1 MCGCVCVGGGGLTEV
16 CKSNRVPRR
25 RLSSAHAYLL
35 RHRVR
40 VAWTG
45 VNIGVPNVVAEHLV
59 DLAHMQPPA
68 TPHGLAPANADAAQ
82 DEDED
87 ESENRADDPRQTG
100 ARAVAG
106 LERVVPGGERSTEER
121 TSIGSVLVLL
131 VCCWCGSG
139 GGGVWSTSLEGELIN
154 LSVSHGSDPSL
165 LTCTNS
171 NNRRYTSRRPGCTS
185 CDKSGKSGR
194 KSCGT
199 IGSY

>member
-1 MCGCVCVGGGGLTEV
+1 MHEEGRRRKEVKERRNHVWVCVCGGGGLTEV

-45 VNIGVPNVVAEHLV
+45 VNIGVPNVVADHLV

-139 GGGVWSTSLEGELIN
+139 GRGYGAQVWGGSSSTSICLAW
-154 LSVSHGSDPSL
+154 
-165 LTCTNS
+165 
-171 NNRRYTSRRPGCTS
+171 
-185 CDKSGKSGR
+185 
-194 KSCGT
+194 
-199 IGSY
+199 